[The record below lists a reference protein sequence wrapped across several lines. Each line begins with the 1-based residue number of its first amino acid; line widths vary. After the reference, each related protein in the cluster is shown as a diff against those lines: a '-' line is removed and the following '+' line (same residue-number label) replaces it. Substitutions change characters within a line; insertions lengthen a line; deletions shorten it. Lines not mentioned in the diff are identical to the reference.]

1 MKFGRQ
7 YRLLIEISEE
17 GKKTEFIEIKNPL
30 TIEFQLERSTS
41 SNLNNAII
49 RVYNLKESN
58 RKGIFQ
64 NVFDYKNAKLQRRR
78 IVLQAGYGDLS
89 TVFIGDLIEAYS
101 YRQNNNIITF
111 MNALDSGFT
120 AYNSYI
126 NKTFE
131 AGISRANLFDELVN
145 FLGLKKGQVGE
156 TEGNYKRSVPLNG
169 NTFNLLNK
177 NYKDEF
183 FIDLET
189 VNKLAENE
197 SLSGEILL
205 INSESGLLGT
215 PLLQGTFLVVELIF
229 EPKVKVGQLVKIE
242 SSFNSEWD
250 GQYKVL
256 GIKHD
261 VVISEA
267 TSGQAKTTLQL
278 LVPTI

>member
-7 YRLLIEISEE
+7 YRLLIEISEK

-58 RKGIFQ
+58 RKDIFQ

-78 IVLQAGYGDLS
+78 IVLQAGYSDLS

-131 AGISRANLFDELVN
+131 AGITRANLFDELVN

-177 NYKDEF
+177 NYKDDF

-229 EPKVKVGQLVKIE
+229 EPRVKVGQLVKIE
-242 SSFNSEWD
+242 SAFNSEWD